1 MVRRAAITYR
11 RAMATSTSGPHT
23 ARLATPDDAPVL
35 AELLHAFNT
44 EFDTPSP
51 GPPTLEPRLRV
62 LLDGDDAGTFAVLG
76 GDPPVALALVTLRT
90 NVWYDGRVAILDEMY
105 VAPDRRSAGIGSQV
119 IELVLRTCRDR
130 GVALLEINVDEDD
143 VDAMR
148 FYERHGFAGN
158 DPDTGDR
165 AFYFQ
170 QELG

>member
-1 MVRRAAITYR
+1 MDSSEAQKV
-11 RAMATSTSGPHT
+11 
-23 ARLATPDDAPVL
+23 RLATPADVPRI

-51 GPPTLEPRLRV
+51 GPDALEPRLRA
-62 LLDGDDAGTFAVLG
+62 LLDGGDDAGTFAVLG
-76 GDPPVALALVTLRT
+76 GDPPLAVALVTLRT

-105 VAPDRRSAGIGSQV
+105 VAPDHRSAGIGSRV

-130 GVALLEINVDEDD
+130 GVDLVEINVDEQD